1 MIDRFENEY
10 FFLSNFENSPIT
22 YDGITYR
29 NVEAAFHAQKVF
41 NVEEKKKFS
50 NLNPSEAKRLGRRVK
65 LRSDW
70 ESVKV
75 DIMTD
80 LVRIKFL
87 QNPELKKKLLATEDQ
102 ILIEGNWWKDR
113 FWGVCEGEGLNYLGR
128 ILMMV
133 RKELRDDKLQ

>member
-1 MIDRFENEY
+1 MIDRFDGEY
-10 FFLSNFENSPIT
+10 FFLSNFEDSSIT
-22 YDGITYR
+22 YDGITYK

-41 NVEEKKKFS
+41 DREKKKEFS

-87 QNPELKKKLLATEDQ
+87 QNPDLKKKLLATGDK
-102 ILIEGNWWKDR
+102 ILIEGNWWNDQ
-113 FWGVCEGEGLNYLGR
+113 FWGVCKGEGQNYLGG
-128 ILMMV
+128 ILMMI
-133 RKELRDDKLQ
+133 RKELRDDRI

>member
-1 MIDRFENEY
+1 MIDRFDAEY
-10 FFLSNFENSPIT
+10 FFLSNFEDSLIT
-22 YDGITYR
+22 YDGITYK

-41 NVEEKKKFS
+41 DREKKKEFS

-87 QNPELKKKLLATEDQ
+87 QNPDLKKKLLATGDQ
-102 ILIEGNWWKDR
+102 ILIEGNWWNDK
-113 FWGVCEGEGLNYLGR
+113 FWGVCKGEGQNYLGR
-128 ILMMV
+128 ILMMI
-133 RKELRDDKLQ
+133 RKELRDDRI

>member
-1 MIDRFENEY
+1 MIDRFDGEY
-10 FFLSNFENSPIT
+10 FFLSNFEDSSIT
-22 YDGITYR
+22 YDGITYK

-41 NVEEKKKFS
+41 DREKKKEFS

-87 QNPELKKKLLATEDQ
+87 QNPDLKKKLLATGDE
-102 ILIEGNWWKDR
+102 ILIEGNWWNDQ
-113 FWGVCEGEGLNYLGR
+113 FWGVCKGEGQNYLGR
-128 ILMMV
+128 ILMMI
-133 RKELRDDKLQ
+133 RKELRDDRI

>member
-1 MIDRFENEY
+1 MIDRFDGEY
-10 FFLSNFENSPIT
+10 FFLSNFEDSPIT
-22 YDGITYR
+22 YDGITYK
-29 NVEAAFHAQKVF
+29 NAEAAFHAQKVF
-41 NVEEKKKFS
+41 DREKKKEFS

-87 QNPELKKKLLATEDQ
+87 QNPDLKKKLLATGDE
-102 ILIEGNWWKDR
+102 ILIEGNWWNDQ
-113 FWGVCEGEGLNYLGR
+113 FWGVCKGEGQNYLGR
-128 ILMMV
+128 ILMMI
-133 RKELRDDKLQ
+133 RKELRDDRI

>member
-1 MIDRFENEY
+1 MIDRFDGEY
-10 FFLSNFENSPIT
+10 FFLSNFEDSLIT
-22 YDGITYR
+22 YDGITYK

-41 NVEEKKKFS
+41 DREKKKEFS

-87 QNPELKKKLLATEDQ
+87 QNPNLKKKLLATGDE
-102 ILIEGNWWKDR
+102 ILIEGNWWNDQ
-113 FWGVCEGEGLNYLGR
+113 FWGVCKGEGQNYLGR
-128 ILMMV
+128 ILMMI
-133 RKELRDDKLQ
+133 RKELRDDRI

>member
-1 MIDRFENEY
+1 MIDRFDGEY
-10 FFLSNFENSPIT
+10 FFLSNFEDSSIT
-22 YDGITYR
+22 YDGITYK
-29 NVEAAFHAQKVF
+29 NAEAAFHAQKVF
-41 NVEEKKKFS
+41 DTEKKKEFS

-87 QNPELKKKLLATEDQ
+87 QNPDLKKKLLATGDE
-102 ILIEGNWWKDR
+102 ILIEGNWWNDQ
-113 FWGVCEGEGLNYLGR
+113 FWGVCKGEGQNYLGR
-128 ILMMV
+128 ILMMI
-133 RKELRDDKLQ
+133 RKELRDDRI

>member
-1 MIDRFENEY
+1 MIDRFDAEY
-10 FFLSNFENSPIT
+10 FFLSNFEDSPIT
-22 YDGITYR
+22 YDGITYK

-41 NVEEKKKFS
+41 DTEKKKEFS

-87 QNPELKKKLLATEDQ
+87 QNPDLKKKLLATGDQ
-102 ILIEGNWWKDR
+102 ILIEGNSWNDK
-113 FWGVCEGEGLNYLGR
+113 FWGVCKGEGQNYLGR
-128 ILMMV
+128 ILMMI
-133 RKELRDDKLQ
+133 RKELRDDRI